1 MTKEYITKRLSE
13 GATVEE
19 IAAEFSATLNEVQKE
34 QEEKNAQ
41 LTDLRAIVD
50 QFINYLNLYHNAEAE
65 YLTDEELTKLKDIIP
80 SIIKLAESM
89 ERLNSLTI
97 KTFENIG
104 NNDTTVTYIES
115 KKGTKPK
122 TEDLPEVLVNAPDSV
137 IDRYVNTLLGL

>member
-1 MTKEYITKRLSE
+1 MTKEYITKRLNE

-50 QFINYLNLYHNAEAE
+50 QFINYLNLYHNAEAD
-65 YLTDEELTKLKDIIP
+65 YLTDEELTNLQTTIP

-115 KKGTKPK
+115 KKDTKPK
-122 TEDLPEVLVNAPDSV
+122 TEDLPEVLANAPDSV
-137 IDRYVNTLLGL
+137 IDRYVNALLGL

>member
-1 MTKEYITKRLSE
+1 MTKEYITKRLNE

-50 QFINYLNLYHNAEAE
+50 QFINYLNLYHNAETE
-65 YLTDEELTKLKDIIP
+65 YLTDEELAKLKDIIP
-80 SIIKLAESM
+80 SITKLAESM

-97 KTFENIG
+97 KTFEKIG

-115 KKGTKPK
+115 KKD
-122 TEDLPEVLVNAPDSV
+122 EDLPEVLLNAPDSV

>member
-1 MTKEYITKRLSE
+1 MTKEYITKRLNE

-50 QFINYLNLYHNAEAE
+50 QFINYLNLYHNAEVE
-65 YLTDEELTKLKDIIP
+65 HLTEEELTKFKDIIP
-80 SIIKLAESM
+80 SMIKLAESM

-97 KTFENIG
+97 KTFEKIG
-104 NNDTTVTYIES
+104 DNDTTITYLES
-115 KKGTKPK
+115 KKNTKPK
-122 TEDLPEVLVNAPDSV
+122 TEDLPEVLANAPESV